1 VAIINA
7 ARQAVPAVD
16 YALGVAGVAAAG
28 AIIGG
33 LLGYTRVS
41 IIVLGGILVA
51 MILLFAF
58 ARLVAAQSAS
68 VTLAG
73 VVLLWAVII
82 FFVCFLVFTVTAVAA
97 QVPLAWAK
105 IIGVADNVE
114 TILEPKSKPI
124 LSWSGDTLPTN
135 GTNPAA
141 KGNVTVKN
149 NPDTA
154 RKVLEFHDGGYL
166 MIETDHLP
174 YGNSARTLEL
184 WFRLETRP
192 ENEAF
197 FAGYGEFCPSGGAFE
212 LGAHNTGLGSTH
224 AFFSNWD
231 DYVSPPRDLETHRWY
246 HLAVTADDH
255 NGCTVFLNG
264 ESAQRDC
271 VLKTPRNGKLY
282 LGALDPALTCRDP
295 TFVRALEGELRDIRI
310 YDQALTAP
318 EVRWLYQK
326 DRPTVLSEKPKS

>member
-1 VAIINA
+1 
-7 ARQAVPAVD
+7 
-16 YALGVAGVAAAG
+16 
-28 AIIGG
+28 
-33 LLGYTRVS
+33 
-41 IIVLGGILVA
+41 
-51 MILLFAF
+51 
-58 ARLVAAQSAS
+58 
-68 VTLAG
+68 
-73 VVLLWAVII
+73 
-82 FFVCFLVFTVTAVAA
+82 
-97 QVPLAWAK
+97 
-105 IIGVADNVE
+105 
-114 TILEPKSKPI
+114 
-124 LSWSGDTLPTN
+124 
-135 GTNPAA
+135 
-141 KGNVTVKN
+141 
-149 NPDTA
+149 
-154 RKVLEFHDGGYL
+154 